1 MPVPKKRVSRTRRDK
16 RRAQHD
22 KMASPTVSSC
32 PKCGAPRQPHMM
44 CPACGFYRDR
54 VVKEIGEAEEPAAG

>member
-1 MPVPKKRVSRTRRDK
+1 
-16 RRAQHD
+16 
-22 KMASPTVSSC
+22 
-32 PKCGAPRQPHMM
+32 MM